1 MWYRVVMLSSLIGR
15 VLTVGLLT
23 KFNYLEA
30 ARALALLF
38 TTSTLFNNALPPL
51 HKEIYIKAV
60 KTKVYNFRE
69 IFINYFW
76 PLLLILIFSSF
87 IVCIL
92 IRSFLDQF
100 EPSFLLNL
108 LIFFYLFSEKIFD
121 EFHRYSLTF
130 KKFFPWN
137 IIGIWR
143 NPLNNIIFFTLIISG
158 KYSEQFIFNFIL
170 MMLCISTLS
179 PFLLIIK
186 PFKIWKSLNYYY
198 KLIKNTR
205 FKLSIN
211 KSLFKAWLI
220 SLSMLLPTYSER
232 IASLTA
238 GSNETSKMYI
248 AVAIFQLIT
257 FIIDFQILSNKK
269 AEIIKNKTLKQLLK
283 NSKIFLYSSFTITF
297 VCLGYAFLNI
307 SDGLYSNLTSIF
319 TLVILGLSIVLN
331 SLSLIQEQR
340 IFWAKKYKAIFIEM
354 LIISSLLLFS
364 FIFLRFNTLIL
375 SIGIISANIARFTIS
390 TKIANEY

>member
-15 VLTVGLLT
+15 VLTVTILT
-23 KFNYLEA
+23 KFNYVEA
-30 ARALALLF
+30 AGGLALLF

-60 KTKVYNFRE
+60 KNKVYNFRE
-69 IFINYFW
+69 IFINYFY
-76 PLLLILIFSSF
+76 PLLLILIFSSLL
-87 IVCIL
+87 VCIL
-92 IRSFLDQF
+92 IRNFLDQF
-100 EPSFLLNL
+100 EPSLLLNL

-130 KKFFPWN
+130 KKYFPWN

-143 NPLNNIIFFTLIISG
+143 NPVNNIIFFTLIISG

-170 MMLCISTLS
+170 MMLSISTLS
-179 PFLLIIK
+179 PFLLIIR

-198 KLIKNTR
+198 KLIKNSS
-205 FKLSIN
+205 FKFSIN
-211 KSLFKAWLI
+211 KPLLKAWLI

-283 NSKIFLYSSFTITF
+283 NSKIFLFSSLTITF
-297 VCLGYAFLNI
+297 VCLSYAFLNI
-307 SDGLYSNLTSIF
+307 SDGLYNNLTSIF
-319 TLVILGLSIVLN
+319 TLLILGLSTVLN

-364 FIFLRFNTLIL
+364 FILLRFNTLIL
-375 SIGIISANIARFTIS
+375 SIGIISVNIARFTIS

>member
-1 MWYRVVMLSSLIGR
+1 MWYKVVMLSSLIGR
-15 VLTVGLLT
+15 VLTVSILT
-23 KFNYLEA
+23 KFNYLDA
-30 ARALALLF
+30 AGALALLF
-38 TTSTLFNNALPPL
+38 TTSALFNNALPPL

-69 IFINYFW
+69 IFINYFY
-76 PLLLILIFSSF
+76 PLLLISIFSSF

-92 IRSFLDQF
+92 IRNFLDQF

-137 IIGIWR
+137 VIGIWR

-158 KYSEQFIFNFIL
+158 KYSEEFIFNFIL
-170 MMLCISTLS
+170 IMLCISTLS

-186 PFKIWKSLNYYY
+186 PFKIRKSLNYYY
-198 KLIKNTR
+198 KLIKNSS
-205 FKLSIN
+205 FKFSIN
-211 KSLFKAWLI
+211 KQLIKAWLI

-269 AEIIKNKTLKQLLK
+269 DEIIKNKTLKQLLQ
-283 NSKIFLYSSFTITF
+283 NSKIFLFSSFIIAF
-297 VCLGYAFLNI
+297 VCLGYALLNT
-307 SDGLYSNLTSIF
+307 SYGLYNNLTSIF
-319 TLVILGLSIVLN
+319 TLVILGISIVLN

-364 FIFLRFNTLIL
+364 FILLRFNTLIL
-375 SIGIISANIARFTIS
+375 SIGIISVNIARFTIS

>member
-1 MWYRVVMLSSLIGR
+1 MLSSLIGR
-15 VLTVGLLT
+15 VLTVSLLT

-30 ARALALLF
+30 AGALALLF

-51 HKEIYIKAV
+51 YKEIYIKAV
-60 KTKVYNFRE
+60 KNKIYNFRE
-69 IFINYFW
+69 MFINYLY
-76 PLLLILIFSSF
+76 PLFIILIFSSF

-92 IRSFLDQF
+92 IRNFLDQF

-121 EFHRYSLTF
+121 EFHRYSITF
-130 KKFFPWN
+130 KKYFPWN

-143 NPLNNIIFFTLIISG
+143 NPINNIIFFTLIISG
-158 KYSEQFIFNFIL
+158 KFSEQFIFNFIL
-170 MMLCISTLS
+170 MMLSISTLS

-198 KLIKNTR
+198 KLIKNSK
-205 FKLSIN
+205 FIFSIN
-211 KSLFKAWLI
+211 KTLLKAWLI

-257 FIIDFQILSNKK
+257 FIIDFQILSKKK
-269 AEIIKNKTLKQLLK
+269 AEIIKNISLKQLLK
-283 NSKIFLYSSFTITF
+283 NSKIFLFSSFTITF

-307 SDGLYSNLTSIF
+307 TEGLYNNLTSIF
-319 TLVILGLSIVLN
+319 TLLILGLSIVLN

-340 IFWAKKYKAIFIEM
+340 IYWARKYKAIFIEM

-390 TKIANEY
+390 TKIAHEY